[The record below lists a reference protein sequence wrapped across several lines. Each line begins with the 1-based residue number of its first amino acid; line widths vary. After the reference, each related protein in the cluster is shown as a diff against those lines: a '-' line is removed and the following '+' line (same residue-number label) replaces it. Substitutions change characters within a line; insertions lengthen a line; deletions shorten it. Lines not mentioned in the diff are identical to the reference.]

1 MRSITSS
8 LRNDECKDVRSESQL
23 QPLPG
28 ESFTPSTA
36 TGNKVRLD
44 VCVCGF
50 FQAGQMAFFD
60 VGVFNPNARR
70 YKKQELSKAY
80 KTNEKE
86 EKCLY
91 NKWII
96 QVEHGSFRPLLMSAT
111 EGMERESLK
120 FYSLLL

>member
-1 MRSITSS
+1 
-8 LRNDECKDVRSESQL
+8 
-23 QPLPG
+23 
-28 ESFTPSTA
+28 
-36 TGNKVRLD
+36 
-44 VCVCGF
+44 
-50 FQAGQMAFFD
+50 MAFFD

-96 QVEHGSFRPLLMSAT
+96 QVGHGSFRPLLMSAT